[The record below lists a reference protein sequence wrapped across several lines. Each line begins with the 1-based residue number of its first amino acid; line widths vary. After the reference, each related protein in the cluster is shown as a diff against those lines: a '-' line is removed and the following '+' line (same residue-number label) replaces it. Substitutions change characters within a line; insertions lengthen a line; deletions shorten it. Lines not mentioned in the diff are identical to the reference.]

1 MPKHLRECQ
10 LLKVVD
16 AALQEATV
24 PIQSLSG
31 ETSSQQLFLDP
42 FHDISVLIF
51 GDSRHDLR
59 TGYDWYD
66 GMTFKSD
73 QITPMVLARLT
84 VPEANHWGCVVYEPR
99 SAKLQTRAFEQKTRC
114 S

>member
-42 FHDISVLIF
+42 FHYISVLIF

-66 GMTFKSD
+66 GMIFKSD
-73 QITPMVLARLT
+73 HQITLMVLARLT
-84 VPEANHWGCVVYEPR
+84 VPEANH
-99 SAKLQTRAFEQKTRC
+99 
-114 S
+114 